1 MVRAGGRGRKSL
13 PTQQPLT
20 RVRASTPPARF
31 YMVSRVPSMLSPG
44 GGRERWTESLGLLGG
59 CKQSDLE
66 WINKVL
72 LDSTGNYI
80 QSPDRNHNGRDY

>member
-1 MVRAGGRGRKSL
+1 MVRAGGRGRKSW

-31 YMVSRVPSMLSPG
+31 YMVSRVPGTLSPG
-44 GGRERWTESLGLLGG
+44 GGRERWTRSLGLVSG
-59 CKQSDLE
+59 CKQSHLE
-66 WINKVL
+66 WINKFL

-80 QSPDRNHNGRDY
+80 